1 MIDKAIAKLTQEMM
15 EANDP
20 VIQMIEEH
28 LTEVC
33 TTDEIAEKILAEG
46 KTLKGAL
53 EEIENAA
60 RERRKGHKSCICVSD
75 AEGFRITD
83 KYFDIMHLIGKA
95 KQEQDNINIL
105 DLI

>member
-1 MIDKAIAKLTQEMM
+1 MIDKAIAKLTREMM

-20 VIQMIEEH
+20 AIQTIEEH

-53 EEIENAA
+53 KEIENVA
-60 RERRKGHKSCICVSD
+60 RERQKGNGGCVCVTD
-75 AEGFRITD
+75 ADGFLITD
-83 KYFDIMHLIGKA
+83 KYFDITHLIGKA
-95 KQEQDNINIL
+95 KQDNINIL

>member
-1 MIDKAIAKLTQEMM
+1 MIDKAIAKLTREMM

-20 VIQMIEEH
+20 AIQTIEEH

-33 TTDEIAEKILAEG
+33 TTGEIAEKILAEG

-53 EEIENAA
+53 KEIENTA
-60 RERRKGHKSCICVSD
+60 RERQTRNGSCVCISD
-75 AEGFRITD
+75 TEGFRITD
-83 KYFDIMHLIGKA
+83 EYFDIVHLIGKA
-95 KQEQDNINIL
+95 KQDNINIL